1 MEDRMKG
8 LPIRL
13 LAAAFL
19 VGSVA
24 CTQYADVGVTTS
36 QALVSGC
43 QKVADVT
50 AKNGTP
56 DAEVN
61 RSLSDEARAKGANYV
76 LVASDGARTGEAYA
90 CSGPKV
96 ATK

>member
-1 MEDRMKG
+1 MKG
-8 LPIRL
+8 LSIRL

-19 VGSVA
+19 VGSAA

-36 QALVSGC
+36 QSLVSGC
-43 QKVADVT
+43 QKVADLTV
-50 AKNGTP
+50 KNGTA
-56 DAEVN
+56 DADVN
-61 RSLSDEARAKGANYV
+61 KVLSDEARAKGANYV
-76 LVASDGARTGEAYA
+76 LVASDGARTGAAYA